1 MRRGCRLHEACQS
14 WLASVLRFCTMAAR
28 GGQLV
33 RSESSYLREIFEGV
47 SPPKLG
53 GNEPLPTM

>member
-1 MRRGCRLHEACQS
+1 MTGEAKIS
-14 WLASVLRFCTMAAR
+14 PKAV
-28 GGQLV
+28 
-33 RSESSYLREIFEGV
+33 REIFEGM